1 MSEEK
6 RKSSKLPKES
16 GDGEIVQQP
25 VAPLPFGYTELL
37 EGLKKRI
44 REARVRAGLS
54 VNRELIRLY
63 WEVGKSILERQK
75 FSHWGDK
82 VLDKLGMDLRREFPD
97 MKGFSRTNL
106 KYMRMFAQAYPEF
119 GQQPVDQLPWGHNM
133 VLITKVKDPT
143 EREWYIRTCIEHGW
157 SRAVLLHQIDSD
169 LYHRRGK
176 ALTNFQQTLPAP
188 QSDLALELV
197 KDPYSFDFLG
207 LTDDI
212 TERQLEESLLEH
224 LRRFLLEL
232 GKGFAFIGS
241 QYHLKIGDQDYYIDL
256 LFYNYLLH
264 AFIVIDLKTE
274 PFKPEFAGKMGFY
287 LAVVDDQLRHP
298 DDQPSIGLILCRER
312 NRVIV
317 EYALRDNTR
326 PMGVATYTLLPKN
339 VQEVLPT
346 PEQLQAELGR
356 ENVEDE
362 K

>member
-25 VAPLPFGYTELL
+25 VAQLPFGYTELL

-82 VLDKLGMDLRREFPD
+82 VLDKLAMDLRREFPD